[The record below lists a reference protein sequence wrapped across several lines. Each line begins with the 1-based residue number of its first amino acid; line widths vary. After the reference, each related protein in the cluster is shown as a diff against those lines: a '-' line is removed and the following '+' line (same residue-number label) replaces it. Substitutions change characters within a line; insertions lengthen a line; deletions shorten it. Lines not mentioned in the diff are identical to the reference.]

1 MSNRTISMTDRL
13 YDYLL
18 SVSVHEHPELARLRA
33 ETAKLAEHN
42 MQISPEQGQF
52 LALLVRLMG
61 ARRCIEVGTFTGYSA
76 LAVALALPAEG
87 RLIALDV
94 SETWTAVARRHW
106 AAAGVA
112 SRIELRLAPAL
123 VSLDALLREGQAGG
137 FDFAFVDADKETYQA
152 YYERVL
158 TLLRPGGLVAVDNTL
173 WSGTVADPAVVDRD
187 TAALRAFNAALYADS
202 RIDLSLVPIGDGL
215 TLARKR

>member
-1 MSNRTISMTDRL
+1 MTDRL

-52 LALLVRLMG
+52 LALLVRLMA

-123 VSLDALLREGQAGG
+123 VSLDALLREGHAGG
-137 FDFAFVDADKETYQA
+137 FDFAF
-152 YYERVL
+152 
-158 TLLRPGGLVAVDNTL
+158 
-173 WSGTVADPAVVDRD
+173 
-187 TAALRAFNAALYADS
+187 
-202 RIDLSLVPIGDGL
+202 
-215 TLARKR
+215 

>member
-1 MSNRTISMTDRL
+1 LSNRTISMTDRL

-137 FDFAFVDADKETYQA
+137 FDFAFIDADKETYQA
-152 YYERVL
+152 YYERVV

-173 WSGTVADPAVVDRD
+173 WSGTVADPTVVDRD

>member
-1 MSNRTISMTDRL
+1 LSNRTISMTDRL
-13 YDYLL
+13 YDYLV

-52 LALLVRLMG
+52 LALLARLIG

-87 RLIALDV
+87 RLLALDV

-123 VSLDALLREGQAGG
+123 VSLDALLRDGQAGK
-137 FDFAFVDADKETYQA
+137 FDFAFIDADKENYQG

-158 TLLRPGGLVAVDNTL
+158 QLLRPGGLLAVDNTL
-173 WSGTVADPAVVDRD
+173 WSGTVADPTIVDRD

-215 TLARKR
+215 TLARKH

>member
-1 MSNRTISMTDRL
+1 LSNRTISMTDRL

-61 ARRCIEVGTFTGYSA
+61 ARRCIEVGTFTGYSG

-137 FDFAFVDADKETYQA
+137 FDFAFIDADKETYQA
-152 YYERVL
+152 YYERVV

-173 WSGTVADPAVVDRD
+173 WSGTVADPTVVDRD

>member
-1 MSNRTISMTDRL
+1 LSNRTISMTDRL

-52 LALLVRLMG
+52 LALLVRLTG

-76 LAVALALPAEG
+76 LAVTLALPAEG
-87 RLIALDV
+87 RLLALDV

-123 VSLDALLREGQAGG
+123 ASLDALLREGQAAS
-137 FDFAFVDADKETYQA
+137 FDFAFIDADKENYQG

-158 TLLRPGGLVAVDNTL
+158 KLLRPGGLIAVDNTL
-173 WSGTVADPAVVDRD
+173 WSGTVADPTVVDRD

>member
-1 MSNRTISMTDRL
+1 LSNRTISMTDRL

-33 ETAKLAEHN
+33 ETAQLAEHN

-52 LALLVRLMG
+52 LALLARLMG

-87 RLIALDV
+87 RLLALDV
-94 SETWTAVARRHW
+94 SETWTTVARRHW
-106 AAAGVA
+106 AAAGIA

-123 VSLDALLREGQAGG
+123 VSLDALLRDGQAGG
-137 FDFAFVDADKETYQA
+137 FDFAFIDADKENYQG

-173 WSGTVADPAVVDRD
+173 WSGTVADPKVVDRD

-215 TLARKR
+215 TLARKH